1 MHRGQNLADG
11 TLLIKTLV
19 IVGISVP
26 QNMKYVSESIILYY
40 IIPKSSIAFRKLI
53 LGKNKKTFLADGTT
67 VCPFF
72 KIGDDTPIFD
82 V

>member
-11 TLLIKTLV
+11 ILLIKTLV

-67 VCPFF
+67 VCPFS
-72 KIGDDTPIFD
+72 KIGDDTPIFH